1 METKKG
7 VCWVGILS
15 FNEVIAFLHLL
26 QETGFQKFIKFEAN
40 QLESETHY
48 EVKLTR
54 ERTSA
59 ELIDHIFEKGIFHEQ
74 GCGDKFFKKIEES
87 K

>member
-1 METKKG
+1 METKEE

-15 FNEVIAFLHLL
+15 FIELIAFLHLL
-26 QETGFQKFIKFEAN
+26 QETTFQKFIKFEAT
-40 QLESETHY
+40 QLELETHY

-54 ERTSA
+54 ERTST

-74 GCGDKFFKKIEES
+74 GWDDKFFKKT
-87 K
+87 